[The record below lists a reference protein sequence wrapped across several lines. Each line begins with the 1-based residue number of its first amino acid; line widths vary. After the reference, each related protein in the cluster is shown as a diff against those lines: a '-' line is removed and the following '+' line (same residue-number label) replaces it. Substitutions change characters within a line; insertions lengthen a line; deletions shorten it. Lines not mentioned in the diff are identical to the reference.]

1 MERPCDF
8 YIDEQPIWVLTYTE
22 KRREA
27 LQIVQDKIKEY
38 IEKCP
43 DMPFDD
49 MPIADKAMFWK
60 MKADILWHPVMP
72 LSFYE
77 DDNFEIE
84 YLQETEQLF
93 FKDVEKSIAL
103 AEEYYLTARNYSGNG
118 VASLKKS
125 IWTNKIGSSRYNSFI
140 LANFNPVEAD
150 KIMDMRADQI
160 AQAFVS
166 KMCFEYIDPQTQ
178 KRR

>member
-8 YIDEQPIWVLTYTE
+8 YVSDKPIWVLPYTE

-27 LQIVQDKIKEY
+27 LKEVQDQIKEY
-38 IEKCP
+38 IERCP

-49 MPIADKAMFWK
+49 MSIADKALFWK

-77 DDNFEIE
+77 DESFEVE
-84 YLQETEQLF
+84 YLQETEAKF
-93 FKDVEKSIAL
+93 YKDVEKSNEL
-103 AEEYYLTARNYSGNG
+103 AEDYYLTARNYSGTG
-118 VASLKKS
+118 APSLKKS
-125 IWTNKIGSSRYNSFI
+125 IWTNKVGSARYNALI
-140 LANFNPVEAD
+140 LANFNPSEAE
-150 KIMDMRADQI
+150 KIIDMRADQI

-178 KRR
+178 KRK